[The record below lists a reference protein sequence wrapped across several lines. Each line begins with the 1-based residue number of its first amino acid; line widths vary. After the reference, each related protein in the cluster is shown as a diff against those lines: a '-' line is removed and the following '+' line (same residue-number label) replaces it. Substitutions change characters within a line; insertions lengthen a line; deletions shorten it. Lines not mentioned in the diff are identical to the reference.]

1 MLTTAVVFASFFSF
15 GYCIADIIIN
25 ARSAK
30 RIDEMLRSTI
40 ENDREDCS
48 SIQR

>member
-1 MLTTAVVFASFFSF
+1 MMFSFLTIGAAWFAF
-15 GYCIADIIIN
+15 GYCVTDIIQN

-40 ENDREDCS
+40 ENNKKN
-48 SIQR
+48 

>member
-1 MLTTAVVFASFFSF
+1 MFEALLAFAAFFSF

-30 RIDEMLRSTI
+30 RLDEMLKDI
-40 ENDREDCS
+40 EDM
-48 SIQR
+48 QRKDS